1 MHRSKKMENM
11 KLEENWKRPFFPFW
25 ASQML
30 SLLGSSLVQFSLVW
44 WLTKETGSATVLAM
58 ASMFALIPEIVIQP
72 FAGAITDRINRK
84 KVIILS
90 DAAIALATLV
100 LGVFFFLDHVEI
112 WYIYVIMMI
121 RGIGSAFHYPAEQ
134 ASVSLMVPKDQLARI
149 AGLNQAAKGV
159 INIVAAPMGALVM
172 DLIGVEGSLLIDVV
186 TAILAIGIVSFTFI
200 PRQQQLAKKDGTWFG
215 VVMHDMKEG
224 FQYLIGWKGLMVITV
239 MALIFKIALS
249 PAFSLIPLLVSSHFL
264 GDAAKY
270 SMVEVAA
277 GIGIIGG
284 GSILGMWGGFKKKV
298 YTMLMGG
305 IGVGLGMILLGSIPQ
320 DGFFFSLPTMFLIGF
335 MIPMVDGS
343 LMAIMQEKI
352 DNEYQGRVFTMFG
365 SILYLST
372 PVGLA
377 IAGPVSD
384 ALGVQFWFILAGVL
398 VILTMAGGLFF
409 KSLREIEKEP
419 VVNPNK
425 SAEETSEARISVE

>member
-1 MHRSKKMENM
+1 
-11 KLEENWKRPFFPFW
+11 
-25 ASQML
+25 ML

>member
-1 MHRSKKMENM
+1 MENSLN
-11 KLEENWKRPFFPFW
+11 KNNWKKHFFPFW

-30 SLLGSSLVQFSLVW
+30 SLLGSALVQFSLVW

-84 KVIILS
+84 TVIIIS
-90 DAAIALATLV
+90 DGAIALATLV
-100 LGVFFFLDHVEI
+100 LGVFFFFNHVQV
-112 WYIYVIMMI
+112 WYIYAIMMI

-134 ASVSLMVPKDQLARI
+134 SSVSLMIPKEQLGRI
-149 AGLNQAAKGV
+149 AGLNQAAKGI
-159 INIVAAPMGALVM
+159 INIVAAPLGALVM
-172 DLIGVEGSLLIDVV
+172 ELIGVEGSLMIDVV
-186 TAILAIGIVSFTFI
+186 TAVLAIGIVSFTFI
-200 PRQQQLAKKDGTWFG
+200 PRQQQLEKRGGSWFS
-215 VVMHDMKEG
+215 VVMHDMKDG
-224 FQYLIGWKGLMVITV
+224 FRYLINWKGLMVLTA

-249 PAFSLIPLLVSSHFL
+249 PAFSLIPLLVSSHFG

-270 SMVEVAA
+270 SLVEMAA
-277 GIGIIGG
+277 GIGIIAG
-284 GSILGMWGGFKKKV
+284 GSVLGTWGGFKKKV

-305 IGVGLGMILLGSIPQ
+305 LGVGLGMIVLGSLSK
-320 DGFFFSLPTMFLIGF
+320 DGYYYSLPILLVIGF
-335 MIPMVDGS
+335 AIPMVDGS

-372 PVGLA
+372 PIGLA

-384 ALGVQFWFILAGVL
+384 ALGLQFWFVLAGILVL
-398 VILTMAGGLFF
+398 VTMSAGMTF
-409 KSLREIEKEP
+409 KSWRNIEEEA

-425 SAEETSEARISVE
+425 VVEQAAKANNQVE

>member
-1 MHRSKKMENM
+1 MDNM
-11 KLEENWKRPFFPFW
+11 KMRDDWKRHFFPFW
-25 ASQML
+25 TSQMF
-30 SLLGSSLVQFSLVW
+30 SLLGSALVQFSLVW
-44 WLTKETGSATVLAM
+44 WLTKATGSATVLAM

-84 KVIILS
+84 KVIIIS
-90 DAAIALATLV
+90 DGAIALATLV
-100 LGVFFFLDHVEI
+100 LSIFFFLDHVEV
-112 WYIYVIMMI
+112 WYIYAIMMI

-134 ASVSLMVPKDQLARI
+134 ASVSLMVPKDQLGRI
-149 AGLNQAAKGV
+149 AGLNQATKGI

-172 DLIGVEGSLLIDVV
+172 DLIGVEGSLMIDVV

-200 PRQQQLAKKDGTWFG
+200 PRQAQLEKKDGSWFG

-224 FQYLIGWKGLMVITV
+224 FRYLIGWKGLMVITV

-249 PAFSLIPLLVSSHFL
+249 PAFSLIPLLVSSYFG
-264 GDAAKY
+264 GDATQY

-277 GIGIIGG
+277 GIGIIIG
-284 GSILGMWGGFKKKV
+284 GSILGVWGGFKKKV
-298 YTMLMGG
+298 YTMLLGG
-305 IGVGLGMILLGSIPQ
+305 LGVGLGMIALGSISQ
-320 DGFFFSLPTMFLIGF
+320 NSFYYSLPTMFVIGF
-335 MIPMVDGS
+335 MVPKVDGS

-384 ALGVQFWFILAGVL
+384 ALGVQFWFVLAGILVL
-398 VILTMAGGLFF
+398 LTMSGGMLF
-409 KSLREIEKEP
+409 KALRNIEDD
-419 VVNPNK
+419 VVINPNK
-425 SAEETSEARISVE
+425 RDEQISKDTFKVE

>member
-1 MHRSKKMENM
+1 MENS
-11 KLEENWKRPFFPFW
+11 KNNWKRHFFPFW
-25 ASQML
+25 TSQML
-30 SLLGSSLVQFSLVW
+30 SLLGSALVQFSLVW
-44 WLTKETGSATVLAM
+44 WLTKETGSATILAM

-112 WYIYVIMMI
+112 WYIYAIMMI

-134 ASVSLMVPKDQLARI
+134 ASVSLMVPKDQLGRI
-149 AGLNQAAKGV
+149 AGLNQAAKGI
-159 INIVAAPMGALVM
+159 INIVSAPLGALVM
-172 DLIGVEGSLLIDVV
+172 ELIGVEGSLMIDVV
-186 TAILAIGIVSFTFI
+186 TAALAIGIVSFVFI
-200 PRQQQLAKKDGTWFG
+200 PRQQELEKKDGSWFS
-215 VVMHDMKEG
+215 VVMHDMKDG
-224 FQYLIGWKGLMVITV
+224 FRYLISWKGLMVVTV
-239 MALIFKIALS
+239 MALVFKIALS
-249 PAFSLIPLLVSSHFL
+249 PAFSLIPLLVSSYFG
-264 GDAAKY
+264 GDAAQY

-277 GIGIIGG
+277 GIGIIVG
-284 GSILGMWGGFKKKV
+284 GSILGVWGGFKKKV

-305 IGVGLGMILLGSIPQ
+305 IGVGLGMIVLGSIPQ
-320 DGFFFSLPTMFLIGF
+320 NGFYYSLPTMLVIGF

-384 ALGVQFWFILAGVL
+384 ALGVQFWFVLAGILVL
-398 VILTMAGGLFF
+398 LTMSGGLLF
-409 KSLREIEKEP
+409 KSLRNIEADP
-419 VVNPNK
+419 VINPNK
-425 SAEETSEARISVE
+425 TDEQILKEKIKVE

>member
-1 MHRSKKMENM
+1 
-11 KLEENWKRPFFPFW
+11 
-25 ASQML
+25 
-30 SLLGSSLVQFSLVW
+30 
-44 WLTKETGSATVLAM
+44 
-58 ASMFALIPEIVIQP
+58 
-72 FAGAITDRINRK
+72 
-84 KVIILS
+84 
-90 DAAIALATLV
+90 
-100 LGVFFFLDHVEI
+100 
-112 WYIYVIMMI
+112 
-121 RGIGSAFHYPAEQ
+121 
-134 ASVSLMVPKDQLARI
+134 
-149 AGLNQAAKGV
+149 
-159 INIVAAPMGALVM
+159 
-172 DLIGVEGSLLIDVV
+172 
-186 TAILAIGIVSFTFI
+186 
-200 PRQQQLAKKDGTWFG
+200 
-215 VVMHDMKEG
+215 
-224 FQYLIGWKGLMVITV
+224 
-239 MALIFKIALS
+239 
-249 PAFSLIPLLVSSHFL
+249 
-264 GDAAKY
+264 
-270 SMVEVAA
+270 
-277 GIGIIGG
+277 
-284 GSILGMWGGFKKKV
+284 MWGGFKKKV

>member
-1 MHRSKKMENM
+1 MENS
-11 KLEENWKRPFFPFW
+11 KNNWKRYFFPFW
-25 ASQML
+25 TSQML
-30 SLLGSSLVQFSLVW
+30 SLLGSALVQFSLVW
-44 WLTKETGSATVLAM
+44 WLTKETGSATILAM
-58 ASMFALIPEIVIQP
+58 ASMFAMIPEIVIQP

-112 WYIYVIMMI
+112 WYIYAIMMI

-134 ASVSLMVPKDQLARI
+134 ASVSLMVPKDQLGRI
-149 AGLNQAAKGV
+149 AGLNQAAKGI
-159 INIVAAPMGALVM
+159 INIVSAPLGALVM
-172 DLIGVEGSLLIDVV
+172 ELIGVEGSLMIDVV
-186 TAILAIGIVSFTFI
+186 TAALAIGIVSFVFI
-200 PRQQQLAKKDGTWFG
+200 PRQQELEKKDGSWFS
-215 VVMHDMKEG
+215 VVMHDMKDG
-224 FQYLIGWKGLMVITV
+224 FRYLISWKGLMVVTV
-239 MALIFKIALS
+239 MALVFKIALS
-249 PAFSLIPLLVSSHFL
+249 PAFSLIPLLVSSYFG
-264 GDAAKY
+264 GDAAQY

-277 GIGIIGG
+277 GIGIIVG
-284 GSILGMWGGFKKKV
+284 GSILGVWGGFKKKV

-305 IGVGLGMILLGSIPQ
+305 IGVGLGMIVLGSIPQ
-320 DGFFFSLPTMFLIGF
+320 NGFYYSLPTMLVIGF

-372 PVGLA
+372 LVGLA

-384 ALGVQFWFILAGVL
+384 ALGVQFWFVLAGILVL
-398 VILTMAGGLFF
+398 LTMSGGLLF
-409 KSLREIEKEP
+409 KSLRNIEADP
-419 VVNPNK
+419 VINPNK
-425 SAEETSEARISVE
+425 TDEQILKEKIKVE

>member
-1 MHRSKKMENM
+1 MENM

>member
-1 MHRSKKMENM
+1 MENSNN
-11 KLEENWKRPFFPFW
+11 NWKRHFFPFW
-25 ASQML
+25 TSQML
-30 SLLGSSLVQFSLVW
+30 SLLGSALVQFSLVW
-44 WLTKETGSATVLAM
+44 WLTKETGSATILAM

-84 KVIILS
+84 NVIILS

-112 WYIYVIMMI
+112 WYIYAIMMI

-134 ASVSLMVPKDQLARI
+134 ASVSLMVPKDQLSRI
-149 AGLNQAAKGV
+149 AGLNQAAKGI
-159 INIVAAPMGALVM
+159 INIVSAPLGALVM
-172 DLIGVEGSLLIDVV
+172 ELIGVEGSLMIDVV
-186 TAILAIGIVSFTFI
+186 TAALAIGIVSFVFI
-200 PRQQQLAKKDGTWFG
+200 PRQQELEKKDGSWFS
-215 VVMHDMKEG
+215 VVMHDMKDG
-224 FQYLIGWKGLMVITV
+224 FRYLISWKGLMVVTV
-239 MALIFKIALS
+239 MALVFKIALS
-249 PAFSLIPLLVSSHFL
+249 PAFSLIPLLVSSYFG
-264 GDAAKY
+264 GDAAQY

-277 GIGIIGG
+277 GIGIIVG
-284 GSILGMWGGFKKKV
+284 GSILGVWGGFKKKV

-305 IGVGLGMILLGSIPQ
+305 IGVGLGMIVLGSIPQ
-320 DGFFFSLPTMFLIGF
+320 NGFYYSLPTMLVIGF

-384 ALGVQFWFILAGVL
+384 ALGVQFWFVLAGILVL
-398 VILTMAGGLFF
+398 LTMSGGLLF
-409 KSLREIEKEP
+409 KSLRNIEADP
-419 VVNPNK
+419 VINPNK
-425 SAEETSEARISVE
+425 TDEQILKEKIKVE

>member
-1 MHRSKKMENM
+1 MENN
-11 KLEENWKRPFFPFW
+11 KADKNWKRQFFPFW
-25 ASQML
+25 FGQIL

-44 WLTKETGSATVLAM
+44 WLTKETGSATVLAV
-58 ASMFALIPEIVIQP
+58 ASMFALIPEIAIQP

-84 KVIILS
+84 KVIIIA
-90 DAAIALATLV
+90 DALIAFATLI
-100 LGVFFFLDHVEI
+100 LGVFFFLDKIEI
-112 WYIYVIMMI
+112 WYIYAIMAI
-121 RGIGSAFHYPAEQ
+121 RAIGSAFHYPAEQ

-186 TAILAIGIVSFTFI
+186 TAMIAIAIVSFTFI
-200 PRQQQLAKKDGTWFG
+200 PRQEKLVEKDGSWIS
-215 VVMHDMKEG
+215 VVLHDMKEG
-224 FQYLIGWKGLMVITV
+224 FQYLMGWKGLMVVTI

-249 PAFSLIPLLVSSHFL
+249 PAFSLMPLLVSAHFH
-264 GDAAKY
+264 GDAAQY

-277 GIGIIGG
+277 GLGIIAGG
-284 GSILGMWGGFKKKV
+284 ALLGTWGGFKKKI

-305 IGVGLGMILLGSIPQ
+305 LGVGLGIMGLGMMPE
-320 DGFFFSLPTMFLIGF
+320 DGIYFSLIPTFLMGF

-372 PVGLA
+372 PIGLA
-377 IAGPVSD
+377 VAGPVSD
-384 ALGVQFWFILAGVL
+384 AMGVQFWFILAGILVL
-398 VILTMAGGLFF
+398 VSMLGGIMS
-409 KSLREIEKEP
+409 KSLRNIEDDI

-425 SAEETSEARISVE
+425 RNTETQSYELRVE